1 MPLAR
6 VTVGARIDST
16 TRLQLQSKAWPISA
30 QAHWRSTQDAVFA
43 PRVLHFS
50 TSSYVV
56 HHTLVYSIVDR
67 IWLCIFAIA
76 KCIVTESVLL
86 FISGMNLFKFAR
98 DSTFNFLA
106 EHIIIVLHTMT
117 DSQLIR
123 WL

>member
-1 MPLAR
+1 M
-6 VTVGARIDST
+6 
-16 TRLQLQSKAWPISA
+16 
-30 QAHWRSTQDAVFA
+30 
-43 PRVLHFS
+43 
-50 TSSYVV
+50 
-56 HHTLVYSIVDR
+56 YSIVNR

-86 FISGMNLFKFAR
+86 FISGMNLFKFVR

-123 WL
+123 MAAAGITYLQPRWLNAVFG